1 MNKDEAMWVKHQ
13 LGYLKGKVEV
23 YEALLYSSGIL
34 KRPEIINFDEFR
46 RRKDEKSNS

>member
-1 MNKDEAMWVKHQ
+1 MTSGEEIWLKQQ

-34 KRPEIINFDEFR
+34 KRPEMINLDKIR
-46 RRKDEKSNS
+46 SKDE

>member
-1 MNKDEAMWVKHQ
+1 MTRGEEIWLKQQ

-34 KRPEIINFDEFR
+34 KRPEVINLDKIR
-46 RRKDEKSNS
+46 SKDE

>member
-1 MNKDEAMWVKHQ
+1 MTRGEEIWLKQQ

-34 KRPEIINFDEFR
+34 KRPELINLDEIR
-46 RRKDEKSNS
+46 SKHE

>member
-1 MNKDEAMWVKHQ
+1 MTKVEEIYLKQQ

-34 KRPEIINFDEFR
+34 KRPESINLDKIRSKHE
-46 RRKDEKSNS
+46 

>member
-1 MNKDEAMWVKHQ
+1 MTRGEEIWLKQQ

-34 KRPEIINFDEFR
+34 KRPEMINLDKIR
-46 RRKDEKSNS
+46 SKDE

>member
-1 MNKDEAMWVKHQ
+1 MTSGEEIWLKQQ

-34 KRPEIINFDEFR
+34 KRPEIIKFDEIR
-46 RRKDEKSNS
+46 SKDE

>member
-1 MNKDEAMWVKHQ
+1 MTRGDEVWLKQQ

-34 KRPEIINFDEFR
+34 KRPEIINFDEIR